1 MNMNDIPESAQTQ
14 REKLL
19 GHLKAGLPITH
30 RRAEI
35 GYGIQRLAAR
45 IFDLRQLGHQI
56 EKRMVEVPTRNGGKT
71 RVAEYWLSGSAA

>member
-1 MNMNDIPESAQTQ
+1 MNENPESAQTQ

-30 RRAEI
+30 RRAEV

-45 IFDLRQLGHQI
+45 IFDLKRVGYQI
-56 EKRMVEVPTRNGGKT
+56 EKRMVQVPTRNGGKT
-71 RVAEYWLSGSAA
+71 RVAEYTLTEGEAV